1 MDYQSVQYLKKDDFT
16 ADLLPVVS
24 GRAVNDANFLSN
36 GDLTDIFLYFCFRKA
51 KLKAPCLILFM
62 SLRNDE
68 YDTDLLDDE
77 PIIRKLLARMMEL
90 EGYEVFQAADRASGM
105 KQLTAKMPQLVLCD
119 VFLPVATGWRW

>member
-1 MDYQSVQYLKKDDFT
+1 MLAVCDIKT
-16 ADLLPVVS
+16 IAVS

-68 YDTDLLDDE
+68 YDTDY
-77 PIIRKLLARMMEL
+77 R
-90 EGYEVFQAADRASGM
+90 
-105 KQLTAKMPQLVLCD
+105 
-119 VFLPVATGWRW
+119 